1 MNRIFDLGFRNKIK
15 LTLLFIM
22 WIILTIGVFYS
33 NIILAY
39 IFVFSFFL
47 FIVLLVFP
55 FDKIKKV
62 K

>member
-1 MNRIFDLGFRNKIK
+1 MNRIFDLGFRNKIEEG
-15 LTLLFIM
+15 LVCVM
-22 WIILTIGVFYS
+22 GIIFSIGTFYS

-47 FIVLLVFP
+47 FILLLVFP
-55 FDKIKKV
+55 FDKIKQV